1 MRKYPLLVAL
11 ILLALVLAA
20 CANGVPA
27 TPAPEPEPTS
37 VPAPATPAVQESA
50 VASPDYFGTFT
61 ASLPAA
67 DSPGRIVTAELAED
81 GSVQV
86 TSDYQN
92 GQTPIVETGTWQA
105 NADGSLSVSLTEQ
118 DGQAYFEPQVFQVTL
133 DAATGEL
140 MVAGAEG
147 NVVRMARG
155 TAEPAPEAVE
165 PPVAEEPGAA
175 AADYVGTFA
184 LAGPD
189 GGVLTFVLADDS
201 SLRASIDYPD
211 GTPSTVISG
220 TWQANTDG
228 SVTATLT
235 EQDGQTFPPQD
246 IPLFL
251 DTATDELVL
260 AAADGNELRLARA
273 GDEAAAVPAVT
284 TPMTPTVTVTTT
296 EAMTATEAMTPTAPM
311 TATEAV
317 TATATMTATEAMTPT
332 VAMTTT
338 KGMTATVAV
347 TATGTLTP
355 AVSSVADTLENTYI
369 AALPAASGGG
379 ERLIALHLHNDGT
392 TRMVTD
398 YQSDDPPVVE
408 IGTWQD
414 NGDGTL
420 TVTLT
425 GQEDK
430 AYDEPVVITFEQD
443 GDLLKMVEY
452 DLALYG
458 SEGMTL
464 VRADDVVESLN
475 TSLISIDLQAG
486 FPLDPTFVSVNA
498 GGQVDASL
506 LSSEC
511 NGFINTQPVVT
522 VHWAG
527 KAPFVKAFFV
537 SDDDP
542 TMVVATPDGQILCN
556 DDANDQLL
564 DPRIRIDNPITG
576 TYKIWL
582 GSYSRNQLIPGVL
595 VLTTKEDVTLAT
607 FNLGTF
613 IKRPALPE
621 VEAQPT
627 PVASPSVTSTTSLKT
642 VLPELT
648 ADAPITR
655 SLVASGTVPVF
666 QLGVEDPACSGLVTI
681 APDLVFQWSGEANQ
695 VRVFYEGDGD
705 ATLLVASGAEGT
717 AVACADETDAGNRNP
732 LVVLDNPSD
741 GLYGVWVGRL
751 DPSKPISGVLTIT
764 TEADATPTIFKPAS
778 QPAVGTGLANP
789 ASVYCEEQGGK
800 VDIRT
805 ATDGSQ
811 SGFCI
816 FPDGSE
822 CDEWAY
828 FQGQCK
834 PGQPK

>member
-20 CANGVPA
+20 CATGVPA

-37 VPAPATPAVQESA
+37 VPAPATPVVQEAA
-50 VASPDYFGTFT
+50 VASPDYIGTFT

-67 DSPGRIVTAELAED
+67 DSPGRTVPAELAED
-81 GSVQV
+81 GSVQL

-92 GQTPIVETGTWQA
+92 GQPPIVETGTWQA

-155 TAEPAPEAVE
+155 TGEPAPEVVQ
-165 PPVAEEPGAA
+165 PPAAEEAGAA
-175 AADYVGTFA
+175 APDYVGTYA

-296 EAMTATEAMTPTAPM
+296 AA
-311 TATEAV
+311 
-317 TATATMTATEAMTPT
+317 MTATEAMTPT
-332 VAMTTT
+332 VAMTTS
-338 KGMTATVAV
+338 KGMTATVPV
-347 TATGTLTP
+347 TLTP
-355 AVSSVADTLENTYI
+355 TAALAVDILKNTYI
-369 AALPAASGGG
+369 ATLPAASGGG
-379 ERLIALHLHNDGT
+379 ERLIALNLGDDGT
-392 TRMVTD
+392 ARMVTD
-398 YQSDDPPVVE
+398 FQSDDPPVVE

-430 AYDEPVVITFEQD
+430 PYDTPVVITFEQD

-464 VRADDVVESLN
+464 DRADDVVESLN

-506 LSSEC
+506 LSSQC
-511 NGFINTQPVVT
+511 SGFINTQPVVT
-522 VHWAG
+522 VNWAG

-542 TMVVATPDGQILCN
+542 TMVVSTPDGRVLCN

-582 GSYSRNQLIPGVL
+582 GGYSRNQLIPGVL

-607 FNLGTF
+607 FNLGGF

-681 APDLVFQWSGEANQ
+681 VPDFVFQWSGEANQ

-705 ATLLVASGAEGT
+705 ATLLVASGTEGE

-764 TEADATPTIFKPAS
+764 TEADAAPTIFMPAP
-778 QPAVGTGLANP
+778 QPAGGAGLPNP

-822 CDEWAY
+822 CDEWA
-828 FQGQCK
+828 FFRGQCK

>member
-1 MRKYPLLVAL
+1 MRKYLLLVAL
-11 ILLALVLAA
+11 ILLALVVAA
-20 CANGVPA
+20 CA
-27 TPAPEPEPTS
+27 TS
-37 VPAPATPAVQESA
+37 VPAAPTPAPTAVPVPATLAAEEAA
-50 VASPDYFGTFT
+50 VASPDYVGTFT

-67 DSPGRIVTAELAED
+67 DSPGRIVTAALAED

-92 GQTPIVETGTWQA
+92 GQPPIVETGTWQA

-147 NVVRMARG
+147 NLVRMARG

-165 PPVAEEPGAA
+165 PPATEEAGAA
-175 AADYVGTFA
+175 AANYVGTYA

-201 SLRASIDYPD
+201 ALRASIDYPD

-220 TWQANTDG
+220 TWQANADG

-246 IPLFL
+246 IPLML

-273 GDEAAAVPAVT
+273 GDEAAAVPAET
-284 TPMTPTVTVTTT
+284 TPMTPTVTV
-296 EAMTATEAMTPTAPM
+296 TATEAMTPTAPM

-317 TATATMTATEAMTPT
+317 TATAAMTATEAMTPT

-347 TATGTLTP
+347 TGTGTLTP
-355 AVSSVADTLENTYI
+355 TATLVAGNLKNTYI
-369 AALPAASGGG
+369 ATLPAASGGG
-379 ERLIALHLHNDGT
+379 ERLIALNLHDDGT
-392 TRMVTD
+392 ARMVTD
-398 YQSDDPPVVE
+398 FHYQSDDPPVVE
-408 IGTWQD
+408 IGAWQD

-430 AYDEPVVITFEQD
+430 TYDKPVVITFKQD
-443 GDLLKMVEY
+443 GDLLEMVEY

-464 VRADDVVESLN
+464 RRADDVVESLN
-475 TSLISIDLQAG
+475 TSLITIDLQAG

-506 LSSEC
+506 LSSDC
-511 NGFINTQPVVT
+511 NGFINSQPVVT
-522 VHWAG
+522 VNWTG
-527 KAPFVKAFFV
+527 SAPLVKAFFV

-542 TMVVATPDGQILCN
+542 TMVISTPDGQILCN

-564 DPRIRIDNPITG
+564 DPRIQIDNPITG

-582 GSYSRNQLIPGVL
+582 GGYSRNQLIPGVL

-607 FNLGTF
+607 FNLGAF

-621 VEAQPT
+621 VDVEPT
-627 PVASPSVTSTTSLKT
+627 PVASPSVTGTTSLKT
-642 VLPELT
+642 ALPELT
-648 ADAPITR
+648 AEAPITR

-681 APDLVFQWSGEANQ
+681 IPDFVFQWSGEANQ

-705 ATLLVASGAEGT
+705 ATLLVASDAEDK

-732 LVVLDNPSD
+732 LVVLDTPSN
-741 GLYGVWVGRL
+741 GVYGVWVGRL
-751 DPSKPISGVLTIT
+751 DPSKPISGVLTVT
-764 TEADATPTIFKPAS
+764 TEADATPTIFKPAP
-778 QPAVGTGLANP
+778 QPAGGAGLANP
-789 ASVYCEEQGGK
+789 ASVFCEEQGGK

-822 CDEWAY
+822 CDEWA
-828 FQGQCK
+828 FFRGQCK
-834 PGQPK
+834 PGQTK

>member
-1 MRKYPLLVAL
+1 MST
-11 ILLALVLAA
+11 VLRGTTQCHSPFSVHKKPSRGDTPNAKVSTSGRAHFAGA
-20 CANGVPA
+20 CSCCVRQRR
-27 TPAPEPEPTS
+27 TS
-37 VPAPATPAVQESA
+37 NAGTGAGADICPCAGNSGCTRSA

-392 TRMVTD
+392 N
-398 YQSDDPPVVE
+398 S
-408 IGTWQD
+408 
-414 NGDGTL
+414 
-420 TVTLT
+420 
-425 GQEDK
+425 
-430 AYDEPVVITFEQD
+430 
-443 GDLLKMVEY
+443 
-452 DLALYG
+452 YG
-458 SEGMTL
+458 
-464 VRADDVVESLN
+464 
-475 TSLISIDLQAG
+475 
-486 FPLDPTFVSVNA
+486 
-498 GGQVDASL
+498 
-506 LSSEC
+506 
-511 NGFINTQPVVT
+511 
-522 VHWAG
+522 H
-527 KAPFVKAFFV
+527 
-537 SDDDP
+537 
-542 TMVVATPDGQILCN
+542 
-556 DDANDQLL
+556 
-564 DPRIRIDNPITG
+564 
-576 TYKIWL
+576 
-582 GSYSRNQLIPGVL
+582 
-595 VLTTKEDVTLAT
+595 
-607 FNLGTF
+607 
-613 IKRPALPE
+613 
-621 VEAQPT
+621 
-627 PVASPSVTSTTSLKT
+627 
-642 VLPELT
+642 
-648 ADAPITR
+648 
-655 SLVASGTVPVF
+655 
-666 QLGVEDPACSGLVTI
+666 
-681 APDLVFQWSGEANQ
+681 
-695 VRVFYEGDGD
+695 
-705 ATLLVASGAEGT
+705 
-717 AVACADETDAGNRNP
+717 
-732 LVVLDNPSD
+732 
-741 GLYGVWVGRL
+741 
-751 DPSKPISGVLTIT
+751 
-764 TEADATPTIFKPAS
+764 
-778 QPAVGTGLANP
+778 
-789 ASVYCEEQGGK
+789 
-800 VDIRT
+800 
-805 ATDGSQ
+805 
-811 SGFCI
+811 
-816 FPDGSE
+816 
-822 CDEWAY
+822 
-828 FQGQCK
+828 
-834 PGQPK
+834 